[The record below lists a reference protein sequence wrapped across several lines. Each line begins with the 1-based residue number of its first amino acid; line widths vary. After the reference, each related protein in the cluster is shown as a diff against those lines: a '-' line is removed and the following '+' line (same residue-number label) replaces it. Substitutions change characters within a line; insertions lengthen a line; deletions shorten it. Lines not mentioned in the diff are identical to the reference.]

1 MEYSVEGAA
10 DKYRS
15 WGLEFGQE
23 RHGVF
28 YRLPMTRMVM
38 VGRMLP
44 ESGER
49 VDGMFRLKFR
59 KFKKANEEESGKK
72 LWQFIGKGSTTE
84 DDYYIWSDYLSYNRM
99 ENCLELIKR
108 VDERE
113 VFLPGQRGSDS
124 PHLFPRCE
132 FIEVVD

>member
-1 MEYSVEGAA
+1 MGGILPASY
-10 DKYRS
+10 DKD
-15 WGLEFGQE
+15 GDGGQDVAGE
-23 RHGVF
+23 W
-28 YRLPMTRMVM
+28 
-38 VGRMLP
+38 
-44 ESGER
+44 ER

-108 VDERE
+108 VDERGK
-113 VFLPGQRGSDS
+113 FSCLDKGGAIAPIYFQ
-124 PHLFPRCE
+124 RCE